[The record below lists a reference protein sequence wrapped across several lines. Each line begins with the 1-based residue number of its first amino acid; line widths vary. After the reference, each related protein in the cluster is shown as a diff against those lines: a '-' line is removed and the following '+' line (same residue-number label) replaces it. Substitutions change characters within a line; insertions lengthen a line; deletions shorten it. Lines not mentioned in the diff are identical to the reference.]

1 MSAGAGEEFST
12 ICSKTNEPII
22 TTMEPEG
29 GSSTALVSPAI
40 LTPYQVWQLQKKKAE
55 LRKAH
60 LDVWQSTSKLTGT
73 GRPVDAIIAPVAGSA
88 APPHGKSRLVHL
100 VFRTAYSR

>member
-1 MSAGAGEEFST
+1 MSAGAGEEFVT

-22 TTMEPEG
+22 TTMDPE
-29 GSSTALVSPAI
+29 SKSATSLLSPES

-60 LDVWQSTSKLTGT
+60 LDVWQSTSMLTGT
-73 GRPVDAIIAPVAGSA
+73 GRPIDAIIAPVAGSA
-88 APPHGKSRLVHL
+88 APPHGKNR
-100 VFRTAYSR
+100 